1 MTMREWLKPPF
12 MWKCEPSKPLVDN
25 YNKTCHLLNLK
36 FHPNIQ
42 EFSGTCSLCGGGNF
56 IHNQRCMN
64 CRAKIE
70 DDTFERY

>member
-1 MTMREWLKPPF
+1 MIIKECLKPFF

-25 YNKTCHLLNLK
+25 YNKTCHLLNLR
-36 FHPNIQ
+36 FHPDIQ
-42 EFSGTCSLCGGGNF
+42 EFSGICSLCGCRNF

-70 DDTFERY
+70 EDLDA